1 MPKFTGSNEPEE
13 YLSWELKVD
22 KIFRMH
28 NYSNEKM
35 MAMASLEFDEYANLW
50 WEQVQLAREAK
61 EEPPIS
67 TWQDMKAHM
76 RSRFVPSHYTRDL
89 FNKLQTLSQGTKTV
103 EEYFKQMELNM
114 IRANIEERDEQT
126 MARFLNGLNHPIKR
140 ITEFQKYNNMVEL
153 VHIASKAERQVQED
167 IKYNKPKTYFTY
179 KQAPTTTP
187 TTPSG
192 SSSSTTKLPFKPTL
206 PQGKPP
212 PSGKYTSDDQPF
224 NGECCKC

>member
-61 EEPPIS
+61 EEPPIA
-67 TWQDMKAHM
+67 TWQDMKAHT

-179 KQAPTTTP
+179 K
-187 TTPSG
+187 
-192 SSSSTTKLPFKPTL
+192 
-206 PQGKPP
+206 
-212 PSGKYTSDDQPF
+212 
-224 NGECCKC
+224 